1 MRPNLK
7 IGPTGW
13 KKWRLPPPLLLL
25 LPSYSVVL
33 GSNSSNTSSQPA
45 VATVKFFLRLLLLLL
60 FLFVLLYSSSAAV
73 RGYKGKGA
81 KKGNRMPLRVCARS
95 SLLFSP
101 RSSYMSTWIPSPG
114 LSSFPVHASLLSYHF
129 EEEARKK
136 GKNTLKW
143 NVVIKDRGRDLTS
156 YARPFVLIAP
166 VCCCLRPACLDFFFC
181 LVHRL
186 ASKRNSVTTP
196 PPPTPSSPLEPSCVP
211 PPFLERNGNAFAL
224 QPHRSRRRRPSPPPP
239 LPMFSPFFQ
248 RAHFP
253 ASFFFFPFF
262 SIFPPNVFRWST
274 SID

>member
-95 SLLFSP
+95 SLLFSILLHEHLDSLSRP
-101 RSSYMSTWIPSPG
+101 LLFPG
-114 LSSFPVHASLLSYHF
+114 ACFSLILPLW
-129 EEEARKK
+129 RRGTKK
-136 GKNTLKW
+136 GEKYSEMKCRHKRQRERL
-143 NVVIKDRGRDLTS
+143 DLLCEAVRS
-156 YARPFVLIAP
+156 HCARLLLF
-166 VCCCLRPACLDFFFC
+166 
-181 LVHRL
+181 
-186 ASKRNSVTTP
+186 ASSL
-196 PPPTPSSPLEPSCVP
+196 SGL
-211 PPFLERNGNAFAL
+211 FLLF
-224 QPHRSRRRRPSPPPP
+224 SPPSGQQEKLCDYTTTTYSFLPP
-239 LPMFSPFFQ
+239 RALLRSPSFS
-248 RAHFP
+248 
-253 ASFFFFPFF
+253 
-262 SIFPPNVFRWST
+262 WT
-274 SID
+274 